1 MFSNK
6 KRHKTGNELEG
17 DVKKATSSYG
27 QMKRK
32 CAVQKE
38 EMELKF
44 AVQMEE
50 MKGLEVKGLRFR
62 GRKRAIHG
70 KGFDLV
76 G

>member
-1 MFSNK
+1 MFSNN
-6 KRHKTGNELEG
+6 KRQKIGNALEG

-27 QMKRK
+27 
-32 CAVQKE
+32 VQKE

-62 GRKRAIHG
+62 GRKCAMVRA
-70 KGFDLV
+70 KLMENNNTTRQQ
-76 G
+76 